1 MVTTGKARARSF
13 VPGHHWADGRTR
25 RAAVLTPPS
34 SQSASR
40 RRLFFQ
46 SGQCRP
52 RVNGIGIKPRPH
64 RRAPAARAP
73 RDAVPPCAGCVA
85 AASVTKY
92 WYGVYVRT
100 CKHACYE
107 RLADRIDGMREP
119 DRRDPSMGL
128 MHAHVSTCLAINSQE
143 AELVVYI
150 IYVRRVFFFS
160 GQDGIVC
167 LLVL

>member
-73 RDAVPPCAGCVA
+73 RGAGRAVLDHRSIDRLPLYPSDRNVINVPRGLRCSSVA
-85 AASVTKY
+85 KY
-92 WYGVYVRT
+92 WYVVMTTHVMSGWIASMEMACSSRPDAIHGINACTCSLRT
-100 CKHACYE
+100 
-107 RLADRIDGMREP
+107 
-119 DRRDPSMGL
+119 
-128 MHAHVSTCLAINSQE
+128 
-143 AELVVYI
+143 
-150 IYVRRVFFFS
+150 
-160 GQDGIVC
+160 
-167 LLVL
+167 